1 MDILEALSGDEVE
14 DGELKELKVKLPLR
28 HHIRLHSLKLVRK
41 EAISDTVMKALT
53 EYFQRLE
60 EEHQGQPDAD
70 VDDNSIA

>member
-60 EEHQGQPDAD
+60 EEHQEDPVGN
-70 VDDNSIA
+70 VVEDNEV